1 MLLWSRLRNGRLA
14 GTKFRRQF
22 PVPPYVVDFCNEK
35 DHLIIEFD
43 GSQHMDTVEADNRG
57 RQQRQTTEADNERTA
72 FFERR
77 GYRVFRFW
85 NKDVFENLDGVL
97 ETSLEYVTS
106 PSP

>member
-1 MLLWSRLRNGRLA
+1 MLLWSRLRNGWLA

-43 GSQHMDTVEADNRG
+43 GSQHMDTVEA
-57 RQQRQTTEADNERTA
+57 ANERTA